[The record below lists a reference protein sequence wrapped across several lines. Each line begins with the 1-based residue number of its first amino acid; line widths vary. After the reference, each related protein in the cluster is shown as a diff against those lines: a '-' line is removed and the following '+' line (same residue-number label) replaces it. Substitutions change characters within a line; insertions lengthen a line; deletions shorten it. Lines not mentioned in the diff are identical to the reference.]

1 MSTGDREIK
10 AAIDIGS
17 NSIKLRVG
25 LWENGQA
32 FVLLDTTEVVRLG
45 RGFKGENGSRIPGE
59 TMENAVR
66 VVTEMTA
73 RALEMG
79 AEVRL
84 VGTMALRQAGN
95 AGEFLARIR
104 EATGLDIRILSGEEE
119 AFYSWQGAIS
129 GLDEELSG
137 DLVMFDTGGGS
148 TEFVFGRKDRIDK
161 IQSVP
166 IGAVSLTERFLGDGP
181 VRQAALDAA
190 MEHVSCLLQKN
201 GIERQ
206 QPADSPSVVGLGG
219 GVIAMVSVK
228 GGKEPFIPVNL
239 HGVALTQKD
248 IVRQMRLYAS
258 LTLEERQ
265 NVIGLPPSRAD
276 VILGSACIVLCILRA
291 LDVPSCT
298 ASINGLRHGVL
309 MEMFAGAHR
318 PE

>member
-1 MSTGDREIK
+1 MSSNLK

-25 LWENGQA
+25 RWEDGQVS
-32 FVLLDTTEVVRLG
+32 VLLDTTEVVRLG
-45 RGFKGENGSRIPGE
+45 RGFKGEDGPRILDE

-73 RALEMG
+73 RARAMG
-79 AEVRL
+79 ADIRM
-84 VGTMALRQAGN
+84 VGTMALRQAVN

-104 EATGLDIRILSGEEE
+104 EATGLEIQILSGEEE
-119 AFYSWQGAIS
+119 AFYSWQGAMS
-129 GLDEELSG
+129 GPDRELSG

-148 TEFVFGRKDRIDK
+148 TEFVFGQKNKIGK

-166 IGAVSLTERFLGDGP
+166 TGAVSLTERFLGDGP
-181 VRQAALDAA
+181 VRQSALDAA
-190 MEHVSCLLQKN
+190 MEHVSRLLQEN

-206 QPADSPSVVGLGG
+206 HPTVRPSVVGLGG

-228 GGKEPFIPVNL
+228 SGEDPFIPVDL
-239 HGVALTQKD
+239 HGKSLTQKD
-248 IVRQMRLYAS
+248 IIRQMRLYAS

-276 VILGSACIVLCILRA
+276 VILGSACIVLCILKA
-291 LDVPSCT
+291 LNVPSCL

-309 MEMFAGAHR
+309 MEMFTGAEQHQ
-318 PE
+318 

>member
-1 MSTGDREIK
+1 MSGGGNIM
-10 AAIDIGS
+10 AAVDIGS

-25 LWENGQA
+25 RWENGQVD
-32 FVLLDTTEVVRLG
+32 VLLDTTEVVRLG
-45 RGFKGENGSRIPGE
+45 RGFKGESDPRILDE
-59 TMENAVR
+59 TMEDAVR

-73 RALEMG
+73 RAREMN
-79 AEVRL
+79 AEIRL
-84 VGTMALRQAGN
+84 VGTMALRQAVN
-95 AGEFLARIR
+95 AGDFLRRIR
-104 EATGLDIRILSGEEE
+104 EATGLEIKILSGEEE
-119 AFYSWQGAIS
+119 AFYSWQGAMS
-129 GLDEELSG
+129 DMAEGLSG

-148 TEFVFGRKDRIDK
+148 TEFVFGRKDQIDK

-166 IGAVSLTERFLGDGP
+166 TGAVFLVERFLGGGP
-181 VRQAALDAA
+181 VRQASLDAA
-190 MEHVSCLLQKN
+190 MDYVYHLLKEN
-201 GIERQ
+201 GIERRH
-206 QPADSPSVVGLGG
+206 PTVSPSIVGLGG
-219 GVIAMVSVK
+219 GVIAMASVK

-276 VILGSACIVLCILRA
+276 IILGSACIVLCILRA

-298 ASINGLRHGVL
+298 ASLNGLRHGVL
-309 MEMFAGAHR
+309 MEMFAGAPK